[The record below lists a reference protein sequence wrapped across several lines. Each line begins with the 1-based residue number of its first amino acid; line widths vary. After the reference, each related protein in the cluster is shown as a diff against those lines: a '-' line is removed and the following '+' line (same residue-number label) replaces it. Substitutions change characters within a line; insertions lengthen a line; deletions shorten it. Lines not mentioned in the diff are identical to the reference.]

1 MVWWIWL
8 SWLSVFSFG
17 FVFRMSFALWCP
29 FSAPFYSQSRSQWL
43 AYVFCC
49 YMDLL
54 LPPFWHCLVLL
65 RPRVVFNIICL
76 STCCGICSRQ
86 QAVPHT
92 TCHRTQR
99 QGRADTRTCT
109 CFSVFF
115 FLSQLPFLFYYTFSF
130 IFFFLFLLA
139 SCLRFRL
146 QQRCR
151 CSLLSLSPSFLLE
164 LMLKLQAAY
173 LWLCFP
179 TFLFIV
185 CF

>member
-1 MVWWIWL
+1 LVVRCPL
-8 SWLSVFSFG
+8 PVFSFG

-29 FSAPFYSQSRSQWL
+29 FSAPFYSWSRSQWL

-86 QAVPHT
+86 QAVPPLSHYLP
-92 TCHRTQR
+92 Q
-99 QGRADTRTCT
+99 DTRTTRTRRHSHLHLLLCV
-109 CFSVFF
+109 FLSFPAAIFILLYFF
-115 FLSQLPFLFYYTFSF
+115 FIP
-130 IFFFLFLLA
+130 FLLA

-151 CSLLSLSPSFLLE
+151 CCRCRHLFCLS
-164 LMLKLQAAY
+164 
-173 LWLCFP
+173 
-179 TFLFIV
+179 
-185 CF
+185 